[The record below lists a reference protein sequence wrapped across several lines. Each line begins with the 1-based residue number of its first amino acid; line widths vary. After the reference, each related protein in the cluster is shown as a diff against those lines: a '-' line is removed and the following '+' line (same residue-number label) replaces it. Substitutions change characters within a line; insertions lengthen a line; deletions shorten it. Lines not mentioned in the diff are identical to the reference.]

1 MKRLS
6 INELKPIFSWLGRFL
21 EKARIIMLNV
31 GTAFVLIFF
40 TIIIIGALTSLGSE
54 VKDPSG
60 RVLLIDPKG
69 TVVDQ
74 EVFNSDFL
82 FNIVTDSS
90 TDQIQTRDLIQLI
103 RAAAEDE
110 DIPAV
115 FVDFSSTGFA
125 GPTTAINIAKE
136 LKALRDSGKRVIAF
150 NDRLST
156 TSYLMA
162 SQASEVWVHP
172 VGSIS
177 VRGLGGMS
185 PYQKEFY
192 ENLKINIHNYS
203 QGDFKSAVEPNTRT
217 DMSENDRMQRE
228 AILNPIWDEMKS
240 LMAVGRGIKS
250 DDIQSFADDY
260 VAFIGEAAIG
270 NIAYAKANN
279 IIDGTKSF
287 PEFRQYMI
295 EEFGLDEEAET
306 ETYKTISYNEYAK
319 QIDEDFSD
327 SDNQIAVITAEGAIM
342 EGDIAQG
349 VAGAN
354 GVVKQIRSA
363 HEDKNTKA
371 IVFRV
376 NSPGGSIIG
385 SEMMRDELLA
395 AKRKGIN
402 VIVSMGDY
410 AASGGVYISTPADY
424 IFAEPTTITGSIGV
438 AIALPTLENAMDYI
452 GVNFDGVVTSKHGG
466 WDPTQAINDDLDKI
480 FASWGADAYDR
491 FINFVAESRSQ
502 SYEDIKEIAGGRI
515 WIATSAK
522 EIGLVDEIG
531 GIDDAITYA
540 ANMAELEDY
549 QVEYYGEE
557 LSPEEM
563 ILKKL
568 LENFDVSL
576 EEPKVLLALNGLARL
591 YETLTG
597 IQEPKALLTCK
608 DCLVDLD

>member
-1 MKRLS
+1 M
-6 INELKPIFSWLGRFL
+6 NTLKSIFSWLGRFL
-21 EKARIIMLNV
+21 EKARTVMLNL
-31 GTAFVLIFF
+31 GTALILIFF
-40 TIIIIGALTSLGSE
+40 AIIIIGALTSFGSE
-54 VKDPSG
+54 IKDPSG
-60 RVLLIDPKG
+60 RVLLIDPQG

-74 EVFNSDFL
+74 EVFNYDFL
-82 FNIVTDSS
+82 INLGTNFS

-103 RAAAEDE
+103 RAAADDE

-115 FVDFSSTGFA
+115 FIDFSSTDFA

-162 SQASEVWVHP
+162 SQASEVWIHP
-172 VGSIS
+172 VGSVSI
-177 VRGLGGMS
+177 RGLGGMRA
-185 PYQKEFY
+185 YQKELY
-192 ENLKINIHNYS
+192 ENLKINVNNYS
-203 QGDFKSAVEPNTRT
+203 EGDFKSALEPNTRT

-228 AILNPIWDEMKS
+228 ALFNPIWNEMKF
-240 LMAVGRGIKS
+240 LMAEGRGIKS

-260 VAFIGEAAIG
+260 IGFFGEAEIG
-270 NIAYAKANN
+270 NIAYAEANN

-295 EEFGLDEEAET
+295 QEFGLDEEAET
-306 ETYKTISYNEYAK
+306 ETHKTISYNEYAK
-319 QIDEDFSD
+319 QIDEDISD

-342 EGDIAQG
+342 EGDISQG

-363 HEDKNTKA
+363 HENENTKA
-371 IVFRV
+371 IVFRI
-376 NSPGGSIIG
+376 NSPGGSVIA
-385 SEMMRDELLA
+385 SEMMRDELFV
-395 AKRKGIN
+395 AKRKGID

-438 AIALPTLENAMDYI
+438 AIAIPTLENAVDYI

-480 FASWGADAYDR
+480 FARWGADIYDR

-502 SYEDIKEIAGGRI
+502 SYEEIKAIAGGRV

-522 EIGLVDEIG
+522 KIGLIDEIG

>member
-1 MKRLS
+1 M
-6 INELKPIFSWLGRFL
+6 NALKSIFSWLGRFL
-21 EKARIIMLNV
+21 EKARTVMLNL

-40 TIIIIGALTSLGSE
+40 TIIIIGALTSSGPE

-60 RVLLIDPKG
+60 RVLFIDPVG

-74 EVFNSDFL
+74 EVFNTDFL
-82 FNIVTDSS
+82 SNLGADSS
-90 TDQIQTRDLIQLI
+90 MDQIQTRDLIKLI
-103 RAAAEDE
+103 RVVAKDE

-115 FVDFSSTGFA
+115 FIDFSATRFA
-125 GPTTAINIAKE
+125 GPTTVINIAKE
-136 LKALRDSGKRVIAF
+136 LRALRESGKRVIAM
-150 NDRLST
+150 NDRLNT
-156 TSYLMA
+156 TAYLMA

-177 VRGLGGMS
+177 VQGIGGMRN
-185 PYQKEFY
+185 YNKDLFD
-192 ENLKINIHNYS
+192 NLKITIHNYS
-203 QGDFKSAVEPNTRT
+203 QGDFKSATESSTRSS
-217 DMSENDRMQRE
+217 MSENDRMQRE
-228 AILNPIWDEMKS
+228 ALLTPIWDEMKS
-240 LMAVGRGIKS
+240 LMAEGRGIES
-250 DDIQSFADDY
+250 DDIQSFADGY
-260 VAFIGEAAIG
+260 VGFFGEAAIG
-270 NIAYAKANN
+270 NIAYAEANN

-319 QIDEDFSD
+319 QIDDELSE
-327 SDNQIAVITAEGAIM
+327 SDNHIAVITAEGAIM
-342 EGDIAQG
+342 EGEITQG

-363 HEDKNTKA
+363 HEDENTKA

-376 NSPGGSIIG
+376 NSPGGSIIA
-385 SEMMRDELLA
+385 SEMMRDELFA
-395 AKRKGIN
+395 AKEKGID

-424 IFAEPTTITGSIGV
+424 IFAESTTITGSIGV

-466 WDPTQAINDDLDKI
+466 WDPTQAIDEDLDKI
-480 FASWGADAYDR
+480 FAGWGADAYDR
-491 FINFVAESRSQ
+491 FVSFVAESRSQ
-502 SYEDIKEIAGGRI
+502 SYEDIKAIAGGRV

-549 QVEYYGEE
+549 QVEYYGQK
-557 LSPEEM
+557 LSPEEL
-563 ILKKL
+563 ILKEL

-576 EEPKVLLALNGLARL
+576 EEPKVLSALNGLADL
-591 YETLTG
+591 YETLTD

-608 DCLVDLD
+608 DCLVELN

>member
-1 MKRLS
+1 M
-6 INELKPIFSWLGRFL
+6 NTLKSIFSWLGRFL
-21 EKARIIMLNV
+21 EKARTVMLNL
-31 GTAFVLIFF
+31 GTALILIFF
-40 TIIIIGALTSLGSE
+40 AIIIIGGLFFFGPE
-54 VKDPSG
+54 IKDPSG
-60 RVLLIDPKG
+60 RVLLIDPQG

-74 EVFNSDFL
+74 EVFNYDFL
-82 FNIVTDSS
+82 INLGTNFS

-103 RAAAEDE
+103 RAAADDE

-115 FVDFSSTGFA
+115 FIDFSSTDFA

-162 SQASEVWVHP
+162 SQASEVWIHP
-172 VGSIS
+172 VGSVSI
-177 VRGLGGMS
+177 RGLGGMRA
-185 PYQKEFY
+185 YQKELY
-192 ENLKINIHNYS
+192 ENLKINVNNYS
-203 QGDFKSAVEPNTRT
+203 EGDFKSALEPNTRT

-228 AILNPIWDEMKS
+228 ALFNPIWNEMKF
-240 LMAVGRGIKS
+240 LMAEGRGIKS

-260 VAFIGEAAIG
+260 IGFFGEAAIG
-270 NIAYAKANN
+270 NIAYAVANN

-295 EEFGLDEEAET
+295 QEFGLDEEAET
-306 ETYKTISYNEYAK
+306 ETHKTISYNEYAK
-319 QIDEDFSD
+319 QIDEDISD

-342 EGDIAQG
+342 EGDISQG

-363 HEDKNTKA
+363 HENENTKA
-371 IVFRV
+371 IVFRI
-376 NSPGGSIIG
+376 NSPGGSVIA
-385 SEMMRDELLA
+385 SEMMRDELFV
-395 AKRKGIN
+395 AKRKGID

-438 AIALPTLENAMDYI
+438 AIAIPTLENAMDYI

-480 FASWGADAYDR
+480 FAGWGADIYDR

-502 SYEDIKEIAGGRI
+502 SYEEIKAIAGGRV

-522 EIGLVDEIG
+522 KIGLIDEIG

>member
-1 MKRLS
+1 M
-6 INELKPIFSWLGRFL
+6 NALKSIFSWLGRFL
-21 EKARIIMLNV
+21 EKARTVMLNL

-40 TIIIIGALTSLGSE
+40 TIIIIGALTSSGPE

-60 RVLLIDPKG
+60 RVLFIDPVG

-82 FNIVTDSS
+82 FNLGTDSS

-103 RAAAEDE
+103 RSAAEDE

-177 VRGLGGMS
+177 VRGLGGMRA
-185 PYQKEFY
+185 YQKELY
-192 ENLKINIHNYS
+192 ENLKINVNNYS
-203 QGDFKSAVEPNTRT
+203 EGDFKSALEPNTRT

-228 AILNPIWDEMKS
+228 ALFNPIWNEMKF
-240 LMAVGRGIKS
+240 LMAEGRGIKS
-250 DDIQSFADDY
+250 NDIQSFADDY
-260 VAFIGEAAIG
+260 IGFFGEAAIG
-270 NIAYAKANN
+270 NIAYAVANN

-295 EEFGLDEEAET
+295 QEFGLDEEAET
-306 ETYKTISYNEYAK
+306 ETHKTISYKEYAK

-342 EGDIAQG
+342 EGDISQG

-354 GVVKQIRSA
+354 GIVKQIRSA
-363 HEDKNTKA
+363 HENENTKA
-371 IVFRV
+371 IVFRI
-376 NSPGGSIIG
+376 NSPGGSVIA
-385 SEMMRDELLA
+385 SEMMRDELFV
-395 AKRKGIN
+395 AKRKGID

-438 AIALPTLENAMDYI
+438 AIAIPTLENAMDYI

-480 FASWGADAYDR
+480 FASWGADIYDR

-502 SYEDIKEIAGGRI
+502 SYEEIKAIAGGRI

-522 EIGLVDEIG
+522 EIGLIDEIG

>member
-1 MKRLS
+1 M
-6 INELKPIFSWLGRFL
+6 NALKSIFSWLGRFL
-21 EKARIIMLNV
+21 EKARALMLNL
-31 GTAFVLIFF
+31 GTAFVLI
-40 TIIIIGALTSLGSE
+40 IITFAIIGGLSSSGPDVTE
-54 VKDPSG
+54 KDG
-60 RVLLIDPKG
+60 RVLFIDPTG

-74 EVFNSDFL
+74 EVFNSDFP
-82 FNIVTDSS
+82 FNLQSNS
-90 TDQIQTRDLIQLI
+90 TDQIQTRDLIALI

-110 DIPAV
+110 EIPAV
-115 FVDFSSTGFA
+115 FIDFSSTGFA

-136 LKALRDSGKRVIAF
+136 LKALRESGKRVIAF

-177 VRGLGGMS
+177 VRGLGGMR
-185 PYQKEFY
+185 PYQKELY
-192 ENLKINIHNYS
+192 ENLKINFHNYS
-203 QGDFKSAVEPNTRT
+203 QGDFKSAVEGNTRT
-217 DMSENDRMQRE
+217 DMSENDRLQRE
-228 AILNPIWDEMKS
+228 ALYIPIWDEMKS
-240 LMAVGRGIKS
+240 LMAEGRGIES
-250 DDIQSFADDY
+250 DDIQSFADGY
-260 VAFIGEAAIG
+260 VGFFGEAAIA
-270 NIAYAKANN
+270 NIAYAEANN

-295 EEFGLDEEAET
+295 EEFGLDEEAKT
-306 ETYKTISYNEYAK
+306 DTYKTISYNEYAN
-319 QIDEDFSD
+319 QMEDDFSE
-327 SDNQIAVITAEGAIM
+327 SENEIAVITAEGAIM
-342 EGDIAQG
+342 EGEISQG
-349 VAGAN
+349 VAGSS

-363 HEDKNTKA
+363 HENENTKA

-376 NSPGGSIIG
+376 NSPGGSIIA
-385 SEMMRDELLA
+385 SEMMRDELFA
-395 AKRKGIN
+395 AKTKGIK
-402 VIVSMGDY
+402 VVVSMGDY

-466 WDPTQAINDDLDKI
+466 WDPTQAIDEDLDKI

-491 FINFVAESRSQ
+491 FVNFVADSRSQ
-502 SYEDIKEIAGGRI
+502 SYEDIKAIAGGRV

-540 ANMAELEDY
+540 VNLTELEDY
-549 QVEYYGEE
+549 QVEYYGQE
-557 LSPEEM
+557 LSPEEL
-563 ILKKL
+563 ILREL
-568 LENFDVSL
+568 LENFDVSIK
-576 EEPKVLLALNGLARL
+576 EPKVLSALNGLADL

-597 IQEPKALLTCK
+597 IQQPKALLTCE
-608 DCLVDLD
+608 DCMVDID

>member
-1 MKRLS
+1 M
-6 INELKPIFSWLGRFL
+6 NALKSIFSWLGRFL
-21 EKARIIMLNV
+21 EKARTVMLNL
-31 GTAFVLIFF
+31 GTAFVLI
-40 TIIIIGALTSLGSE
+40 IITFAIIGGLSSSGSQE
-54 VKDPSG
+54 TDKDG
-60 RVLLIDPKG
+60 RVLFIAPQG
-69 TVVDQ
+69 TIVDQ
-74 EVFNSDFL
+74 EVFNTDFL
-82 FNIVTDSS
+82 SSLQADSS
-90 TDQIQTRDLIQLI
+90 SDQIQTRDLIALI

-110 DIPAV
+110 EIPAV
-115 FVDFSSTGFA
+115 FIDFSSTGFA

-136 LKALRDSGKRVIAF
+136 LKALRESGKRVIAF

-177 VRGLGGMS
+177 VRGLGGMR
-185 PYQKEFY
+185 PYQKELY
-192 ENLKINIHNYS
+192 ENLKINFHNYS
-203 QGDFKSAVEPNTRT
+203 QGDFKSAVEGNTRT
-217 DMSENDRMQRE
+217 DMSENDRLQRE
-228 AILNPIWDEMKS
+228 ALLNPIWDEMKA
-240 LMAVGRGIKS
+240 LMAEGRGIES

-260 VAFIGEAAIG
+260 VGFFGEAAIA
-270 NIAYAKANN
+270 NIAYAETNN

-295 EEFGLDEEAET
+295 EEFGLDEEAKT
-306 ETYKTISYNEYAK
+306 ETYKTISYNEYVNQMNDAV
-319 QIDEDFSD
+319 SD
-327 SDNQIAVITAEGAIM
+327 SENEIAIITAEGAIM
-342 EGDIAQG
+342 EGEIAQG
-349 VAGAN
+349 VAGSS

-363 HEDKNTKA
+363 HENENTKA

-376 NSPGGSIIG
+376 NSPGGSIIA
-385 SEMMRDELLA
+385 SEMMRDELFA
-395 AKRKGIN
+395 AKTKGIK
-402 VIVSMGDY
+402 VVVSMGDY

-466 WDPTQAINDDLDKI
+466 WDPTQAIDEDLDKI
-480 FASWGADAYDR
+480 FAGWGADAYDR
-491 FINFVAESRSQ
+491 FVNFVADSRSQ
-502 SYEDIKEIAGGRI
+502 SYEDIKAIAGGRV

-531 GIDDAITYA
+531 GIDDAIAYA
-540 ANMAELEDY
+540 VNLTELEDY
-549 QVEYYGEE
+549 QVEYYGQE
-557 LSPEEM
+557 LSPEEL
-563 ILKKL
+563 ILREL

-576 EEPKVLLALNGLARL
+576 GEPKVLSALNGLADL
-591 YETLTG
+591 YETLTD

>member
-1 MKRLS
+1 M
-6 INELKPIFSWLGRFL
+6 NALKSIFSWLGRFL
-21 EKARIIMLNV
+21 EKARTVMLNL
-31 GTAFVLIFF
+31 GTAFVLI
-40 TIIIIGALTSLGSE
+40 IITFAIIGGLSSSGPDVTE
-54 VKDPSG
+54 KDG
-60 RVLLIDPKG
+60 RVLFIDPIG

-74 EVFNSDFL
+74 EVFNSDFM
-82 FNIVTDSS
+82 FNFGTNSS
-90 TDQIQTRDLIQLI
+90 TDQIQTRDLIALI

-110 DIPAV
+110 EIPAV
-115 FVDFSSTGFA
+115 FIDFSSTGFA

-136 LKALRDSGKRVIAF
+136 LKALRESGKRVIAF

-177 VRGLGGMS
+177 VRGLGGMR
-185 PYQKEFY
+185 PYQKELY
-192 ENLKINIHNYS
+192 ENLKINFHNYS
-203 QGDFKSAVEPNTRT
+203 QGDFKSAVEGNTRT
-217 DMSENDRMQRE
+217 DMSENDKLQRE
-228 AILNPIWDEMKS
+228 ALLNPIWDEMKL
-240 LMAVGRGIKS
+240 LMAEGRDIELG
-250 DDIQSFADDY
+250 DIQSFADDY
-260 VAFIGEAAIG
+260 VGFFGEAAIG

-295 EEFGLDEEAET
+295 KEFGLDEEAET
-306 ETYKTISYNEYAK
+306 ETYKTISYNEYAD
-319 QIDEDFSD
+319 QMEDDFSD
-327 SDNQIAVITAEGAIM
+327 SENEIAIITAEGTIM
-342 EGDIAQG
+342 EGEITQG
-349 VAGAN
+349 VAGSS
-354 GVVKQIRSA
+354 GIVKQIRSA
-363 HEDKNTKA
+363 HENENTKA

-376 NSPGGSIIG
+376 NSPGGSIIA
-385 SEMMRDELLA
+385 SEMMRDELFA
-395 AKRKGIN
+395 AKKKGIK
-402 VIVSMGDY
+402 VVVSMGDY

-466 WDPTQAINDDLDKI
+466 WDPTQAIDEDLDKI
-480 FASWGADAYDR
+480 FAGWGADAYDR
-491 FINFVAESRSQ
+491 FVNFVADSRSQ
-502 SYEDIKEIAGGRI
+502 SYEDIKAIAGGRV

-531 GIDDAITYA
+531 GIDDAIAYA
-540 ANMAELEDY
+540 VNLTELEDY
-549 QVEYYGEE
+549 QVEYYGQE
-557 LSPEEM
+557 LSPEEL
-563 ILKKL
+563 IIREL

-576 EEPKVLLALNGLARL
+576 GEPKVLSALNGLADL
-591 YETLTG
+591 YETLTD

>member
-1 MKRLS
+1 M
-6 INELKPIFSWLGRFL
+6 NTLKSIFSWLGRFL
-21 EKARIIMLNV
+21 EKARTVMLNL
-31 GTAFVLIFF
+31 GTALILIFF
-40 TIIIIGALTSLGSE
+40 AIIIIGGLFFFGPE
-54 VKDPSG
+54 IKDPSG
-60 RVLLIDPKG
+60 RVLLIDPQG

-74 EVFNSDFL
+74 EVFNYDFL
-82 FNIVTDSS
+82 INLGTNFS

-103 RAAAEDE
+103 RAAADDE

-115 FVDFSSTGFA
+115 FIDFSSTDFA

-162 SQASEVWVHP
+162 SQASEVWIHP
-172 VGSIS
+172 VGSVSI
-177 VRGLGGMS
+177 RGLGGMRA
-185 PYQKEFY
+185 YQKELY
-192 ENLKINIHNYS
+192 ENLKINVNNYS
-203 QGDFKSAVEPNTRT
+203 EGDFKSALEPNTRT

-228 AILNPIWDEMKS
+228 ALFNPIWNEMKF
-240 LMAVGRGIKS
+240 LMAEGRGIKS

-260 VAFIGEAAIG
+260 IGFFGEAEIG
-270 NIAYAKANN
+270 NIAYAEANN

-295 EEFGLDEEAET
+295 QEFGLDEEAET
-306 ETYKTISYNEYAK
+306 ETHKTISYIEYAK

-342 EGDIAQG
+342 EGDISQG

-363 HEDKNTKA
+363 HENENTKA
-371 IVFRV
+371 IVFRI
-376 NSPGGSIIG
+376 NSPGGSVIA
-385 SEMMRDELLA
+385 SEMMRDELFV
-395 AKRKGIN
+395 AKRKGID

-438 AIALPTLENAMDYI
+438 AIAIPTLENAMDYI

-480 FASWGADAYDR
+480 FASWGADIYDR

-502 SYEDIKEIAGGRI
+502 SYEEIKAIAGGRV

-522 EIGLVDEIG
+522 KIGLIDEIG

>member
-1 MKRLS
+1 M
-6 INELKPIFSWLGRFL
+6 NALKSIFSWLGRFL
-21 EKARIIMLNV
+21 EKARTVMLNL

-40 TIIIIGALTSLGSE
+40 TIIIIGAFTSSGPE

-60 RVLLIDPKG
+60 RVLFIDPVG

-74 EVFNSDFL
+74 EVFNTDFL
-82 FNIVTDSS
+82 SNLGADSS
-90 TDQIQTRDLIQLI
+90 MDQIQTRDLIQLI

-115 FVDFSSTGFA
+115 FIDFSATGFA
-125 GPTTAINIAKE
+125 GPTTVINIAKE
-136 LKALRDSGKRVIAF
+136 LKALRESGKRVIAM

-177 VRGLGGMS
+177 VRGLGGMRA
-185 PYQKEFY
+185 YQKELY
-192 ENLKINIHNYS
+192 ENLKINFHNYS
-203 QGDFKSAVEPNTRT
+203 QGDFKSAVEGNTRT
-217 DMSENDRMQRE
+217 DMSENDRLQRE
-228 AILNPIWDEMKS
+228 ALLNPIWDEMKS
-240 LMAVGRGIKS
+240 LMAEGRGIES
-250 DDIQSFADDY
+250 DDIQSFADGY
-260 VAFIGEAAIG
+260 VGFFGEAAIG
-270 NIAYAKANN
+270 NIAYAEANN

-319 QIDEDFSD
+319 QIDDELSE
-327 SDNQIAVITAEGAIM
+327 SDNHIAVITAEGAIM
-342 EGDIAQG
+342 EGEITQG

-363 HEDKNTKA
+363 HEDENTKA

-376 NSPGGSIIG
+376 NSPGGSIIA
-385 SEMMRDELLA
+385 SEMMRDELFA
-395 AKRKGIN
+395 AKEKGID

-466 WDPTQAINDDLDKI
+466 WDPTQAIDDDLDKI
-480 FASWGADAYDR
+480 FAGWGADAYDR
-491 FINFVAESRSQ
+491 FVSFVAESRSQ
-502 SYEDIKEIAGGRI
+502 SYEDIKAIAGGRV

-531 GIDDAITYA
+531 GINEAISYA

-549 QVEYYGEE
+549 QVEYYGQE
-557 LSPEEM
+557 LSPEEL
-563 ILKKL
+563 ILREL
-568 LENFDVSL
+568 LENFDVSVG
-576 EEPKVLLALNGLARL
+576 EPKVLSALNGLANL
-591 YETLTG
+591 YETLTD

-608 DCLVDLD
+608 DCLVELD

>member
-1 MKRLS
+1 M
-6 INELKPIFSWLGRFL
+6 NTLKSIFSWLGRFL
-21 EKARIIMLNV
+21 EKARTVMLNL
-31 GTAFVLIFF
+31 GTALILIFF
-40 TIIIIGALTSLGSE
+40 AIIIIGALTSFGPE
-54 VKDPSG
+54 IKDPSG
-60 RVLLIDPKG
+60 RVLLIDPQG

-74 EVFNSDFL
+74 EVFKYDFL
-82 FNIVTDSS
+82 INLGANFS

-103 RAAAEDE
+103 RAAADDE

-115 FVDFSSTGFA
+115 FIDFSSTDFA

-162 SQASEVWVHP
+162 SQASEVWIHP
-172 VGSIS
+172 VGSVSI
-177 VRGLGGMS
+177 RGLGGMRA
-185 PYQKEFY
+185 YQKELY
-192 ENLKINIHNYS
+192 ENLKINVNNYS
-203 QGDFKSAVEPNTRT
+203 EGDFKSALEPHTRT

-228 AILNPIWDEMKS
+228 ALLNPIWNEMKF
-240 LMAVGRGIKS
+240 LMAEGRGIKS
-250 DDIQSFADDY
+250 DDIQSFADNY
-260 VAFIGEAAIG
+260 IGFFGEAEIG
-270 NIAYAKANN
+270 NIDYAEANN

-295 EEFGLDEEAET
+295 QEFGLDEEAET
-306 ETYKTISYNEYAK
+306 ETHKTISYIEYAK

-342 EGDIAQG
+342 EGDISQS

-363 HEDKNTKA
+363 HENENTKA
-371 IVFRV
+371 IVFRI
-376 NSPGGSIIG
+376 NSPGGSIIA
-385 SEMMRDELLA
+385 SEMMRDELFV
-395 AKRKGIN
+395 AKRKGID

-438 AIALPTLENAMDYI
+438 AIAIPTLENAVDYI

-480 FASWGADAYDR
+480 FARWGADIYDR

-502 SYEDIKEIAGGRI
+502 SYEEIKAIAGGRV

-522 EIGLVDEIG
+522 KIGLIDEIG

>member
-1 MKRLS
+1 M
-6 INELKPIFSWLGRFL
+6 NTLKSIFSWLGRFL
-21 EKARIIMLNV
+21 EKARTVMLNL
-31 GTAFVLIFF
+31 GTALILIFF
-40 TIIIIGALTSLGSE
+40 AIIIIGSLFFFGPE
-54 VKDPSG
+54 IKDPSG
-60 RVLLIDPKG
+60 RVLLIDPQE

-74 EVFNSDFL
+74 EVFKYDFL
-82 FNIVTDSS
+82 INLGTNFS

-103 RAAAEDE
+103 RAAADDE

-115 FVDFSSTGFA
+115 FIDFSSTDFA

-162 SQASEVWVHP
+162 SQASEVWIHP
-172 VGSIS
+172 VGSVSI
-177 VRGLGGMS
+177 RGLGGMRA
-185 PYQKEFY
+185 YQKELY
-192 ENLKINIHNYS
+192 ENLKINVNNYS
-203 QGDFKSAVEPNTRT
+203 EGDFKSALEPNTRT
-217 DMSENDRMQRE
+217 DMSENDRMQSE
-228 AILNPIWDEMKS
+228 ALLNPIWNEMKF
-240 LMAVGRGIKS
+240 LMAEGRGIKS

-260 VAFIGEAAIG
+260 IGFFGEAEIG
-270 NIAYAKANN
+270 NIAYAEANN

-295 EEFGLDEEAET
+295 QEFGLDEEAET
-306 ETYKTISYNEYAK
+306 ETHKTISYNEYAK
-319 QIDEDFSD
+319 QIDEDISD

-342 EGDIAQG
+342 EGDISQG

-363 HEDKNTKA
+363 HENENTKA
-371 IVFRV
+371 IVFRI
-376 NSPGGSIIG
+376 NSPGGSVIA
-385 SEMMRDELLA
+385 SEMMRDELFV
-395 AKRKGIN
+395 AKRKGID

-438 AIALPTLENAMDYI
+438 AIAIPTLENAMDYI

-480 FASWGADAYDR
+480 FAGWGADIYDR

-502 SYEDIKEIAGGRI
+502 SYEEIKAIAGGRV

-522 EIGLVDEIG
+522 KIGLIDEIG

>member
-1 MKRLS
+1 MNTPKS
-6 INELKPIFSWLGRFL
+6 FFSWIGRFL
-21 EKARIIMLNV
+21 AKTRIVMLNF
-31 GTAFVLIFF
+31 GTAIILIFF
-40 TIIIIGALTSLGSE
+40 IIIIIRALTSFGPDI
-54 VKDPSG
+54 KDPKG
-60 RVLLIDPKG
+60 RVLLINPKG

-74 EVFNSDFL
+74 EVFNYDFL
-82 FNIVTDSS
+82 TNLGTNFPV
-90 TDQIQTRDLIQLI
+90 DQIQTRDLIKLI
-103 RAAAEDE
+103 RAVAEDV

-115 FVDFSSTGFA
+115 FIDFSSTDFA

-162 SQASEVWVHP
+162 SQASEVWIHP
-172 VGSIS
+172 VGSVSI
-177 VRGLGGMS
+177 RGLGGMRS
-185 PYQKEFY
+185 YKKDLY
-192 ENLKINIHNYS
+192 DNLKINITNYS
-203 QGDFKSAVEPNTRT
+203 QGDFKSAIEPNTRT

-228 AILNPIWDEMKS
+228 ALLNPIWNEIKF
-240 LMAVGRGIKS
+240 LMAEGRGIKS
-250 DDIQSFADDY
+250 DDIQSFADNY
-260 VAFIGEAAIG
+260 IGFFGEAEIG
-270 NIAYAKANN
+270 NIAYAESNN

-295 EEFGLDEEAET
+295 QEFGLNEEAET
-306 ETYKTISYNEYAK
+306 ETYKTISFIDYAK
-319 QIDEDFSD
+319 QIDKDFSN

-342 EGDIAQG
+342 KGDISQG

-354 GVVKQIRSA
+354 GIVKQIRSA
-363 HEDKNTKA
+363 HENKNTKA
-371 IVFRV
+371 IVFRI
-376 NSPGGSIIG
+376 NSPGGSVIA
-385 SEMMRDELLA
+385 SEMIRDELFV

-438 AIALPTLENAMDYI
+438 AIAIPTLENVMDYI

-466 WDPTQAINDDLDKI
+466 WDPTKAIHDDLDKI
-480 FASWGADAYDR
+480 FSSWGADIYDR
-491 FINFVAESRSQ
+491 FIDFVAESRSQ
-502 SYEDIKEIAGGRI
+502 SYEKIKEIAGGRV

-522 EIGLVDEIG
+522 KIGLIDEIG

-540 ANMAELEDY
+540 ANMAELEGY
-549 QVEYYGEE
+549 KVKYYGKE

-563 ILKKL
+563 IIKRLI
-568 LENFDVSL
+568 ENSDSSPDK
-576 EEPKVLLALNGLARL
+576 PKVLLALNGLVRL
-591 YETLTG
+591 YETLTS

>member
-1 MKRLS
+1 MNALKS
-6 INELKPIFSWLGRFL
+6 IFAWLGRFL
-21 EKARIIMLNV
+21 EKARTIMLNL

-40 TIIIIGALTSLGSE
+40 TVLIIGVFSSSGSE

-60 RVLLIDPKG
+60 RVLFIDPQG
-69 TVVDQ
+69 IVVDQ

-82 FNIVTDSS
+82 SS
-90 TDQIQTRDLIQLI
+90 LSGNGAADQIQTRDLIELI
-103 RAAAEDE
+103 RAVADDE

-115 FVDFSSTGFA
+115 FIDFSSTGFA

-162 SQASEVWVHP
+162 SQASEIWVHP

-177 VRGLGGMS
+177 VMGLGGMR
-185 PYQKEFY
+185 PYQKELY
-192 ENLKINIHNYS
+192 ENLKINFHNYS
-203 QGDFKSAVEPNTRT
+203 QGDFKSAVEGNTRT
-217 DMSENDRMQRE
+217 DMSENDRLQRE
-228 AILNPIWDEMKS
+228 ALLTPIWDEMKA
-240 LMAVGRGIKS
+240 LMAEGRGIES
-250 DDIQSFADDY
+250 NDIQSFADDF
-260 VAFIGEAAIG
+260 VGFFGEAAMR
-270 NIAYAKANN
+270 NIAYAQTNN

-306 ETYKTISYNEYAK
+306 ETYKTISYSEYSK
-319 QIDEDFSD
+319 QMDDDFSE
-327 SDNQIAVITAEGAIM
+327 SENEIAIITAEGVIM
-342 EGDIAQG
+342 EGEISQG

-354 GVVKQIRSA
+354 GIVKQIRSA
-363 HEDKNTKA
+363 HEDEKTKA
-371 IVFRV
+371 IVLRV

-395 AKRKGIN
+395 AKAKDIN

-466 WDPTQAINDDLDKI
+466 WDPTQAIDEDLDKI
-480 FASWGADAYDR
+480 FEAWGADAYDR
-491 FINFVAESRSQ
+491 FVNFVADSRSQ
-502 SYEDIKEIAGGRI
+502 SYEDIKAIAGGRV

-522 EIGLVDEIG
+522 EIGLIDEIG
-531 GIDDAITYA
+531 SIDDAVAYA
-540 ANMAELEDY
+540 ANLAELEDY
-549 QVEYYGEE
+549 QVEYYGQK
-557 LSPEEM
+557 LSPEEL
-563 ILKKL
+563 IIKEL
-568 LENFDVSL
+568 LENFDVSIS
-576 EEPKVLLALNGLARL
+576 EPKVLSALNGLADL
-591 YETLTG
+591 YETLIE
-597 IQEPKALLTCK
+597 IQQPKALLTCQ
-608 DCLVDLD
+608 DCMVDLD

>member
-1 MKRLS
+1 M
-6 INELKPIFSWLGRFL
+6 NALKSIFSWLGRFL
-21 EKARIIMLNV
+21 EKARTVMLNL
-31 GTAFVLIFF
+31 GTAFILIFF
-40 TIIIIGALTSLGSE
+40 TVIIIGALTSSGPE

-60 RVLLIDPKG
+60 RVLFIDPVG
-69 TVVDQ
+69 TVVEQ

-82 FNIVTDSS
+82 SNFGSDSS
-90 TDQIQTRDLIQLI
+90 TNQIQTRDLIQLI
-103 RAAAEDE
+103 KTAAEDE

-115 FVDFSSTGFA
+115 FVDFSATSFA

-136 LKALRDSGKRVIAF
+136 LKALRESGKRVIAMS
-150 NDRLST
+150 DRLST

-162 SQASEVWVHP
+162 SQASEIWVHP

-177 VRGLGGMS
+177 IRGLGGMRT
-185 PYQKEFY
+185 YQKELY
-192 ENLKINIHNYS
+192 ENLKINFHNYS
-203 QGDFKSAVEPNTRT
+203 QGDFKSAVEGNTRT

-228 AILNPIWDEMKS
+228 ALLFPIWDEMKS
-240 LMAVGRGIKS
+240 LMAEGRGIES
-250 DDIQSFADDY
+250 DDIQSFADGY
-260 VAFIGEAAIG
+260 VGFFGEAAIG
-270 NIAYAKANN
+270 NIAYAQANN

-287 PEFRQYMI
+287 PEFRKYMI

-319 QIDEDFSD
+319 QIDNELSE
-327 SDNQIAVITAEGAIM
+327 SDNHIAVITAEGTIM
-342 EGDIAQG
+342 EGEITQG

-363 HEDKNTKA
+363 HEDENTKA

-376 NSPGGSIIG
+376 NSPGGSIIA
-385 SEMMRDELLA
+385 SEMMRDELFA
-395 AKRKGIN
+395 AKEKGID

-466 WDPTQAINDDLDKI
+466 WDPTQAIDEDLDKI
-480 FASWGADAYDR
+480 FAGWGADAYDR
-491 FINFVAESRSQ
+491 FVSFVAESRSK
-502 SYEDIKEIAGGRI
+502 SYEDIKAIAGGRV

-531 GIDDAITYA
+531 GIDAAITYA

-549 QVEYYGEE
+549 QVEYYGQE
-557 LSPEEM
+557 LSPEEL
-563 ILKKL
+563 ILREL

-576 EEPKVLLALNGLARL
+576 GEPKILLALNGLADL
-591 YETLTG
+591 YETLTD
-597 IQEPKALLTCK
+597 IQEPRALLTCK
-608 DCLVDLD
+608 DCLVSLD